1 MDKCS
6 KCVGSFGANPIKCQS
21 VHISN
26 LERITPY
33 SVCSPIFGFQENDLT
48 ACGLWAQDLTPVYY
62 F

>member
-6 KCVGSFGANPIKCQS
+6 KCVDSLALIQLSAKSFTL
-21 VHISN
+21 VT
-26 LERITPY
+26 LERITQY
-33 SVCSPIFGFQENDLT
+33 SVCSPIFGFQENNLT